1 MVMHYANTFK
11 DEQIDELNYENRELK
26 DIIDSLQDELKEC
39 EKDFFFVQ
47 GKIPKLRKEIIHYNE
62 HGHISDYS
70 AVELM
75 KIIEQMEY

>member
-1 MVMHYANTFK
+1 MPYANSFK
-11 DEQIDELNYENRELK
+11 DERIDELNYENRELK

-47 GKIPKLRKEIIHYNE
+47 GKIQRLRKEIIHYNE